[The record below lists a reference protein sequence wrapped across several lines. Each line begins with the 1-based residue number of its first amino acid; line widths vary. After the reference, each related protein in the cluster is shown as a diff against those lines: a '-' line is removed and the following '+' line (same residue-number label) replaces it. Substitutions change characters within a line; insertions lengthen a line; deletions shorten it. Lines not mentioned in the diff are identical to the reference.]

1 MLCWACSPVC
11 RSVYLCLSLFTCVW
25 VFLPVW
31 VCLPVFESGHPVL
44 GLLWFVGH
52 YQCGGGVRAAM
63 FVSGLHQVCS
73 CVFPLDVRDLQDMFS
88 CSLILEDLVA
98 ATVFELVPF
107 PFGPLDFWLWFTF
120 NFTSKYGSISWK
132 CYKLSQF
139 IDLKDYLQW
148 KLWSNVSPTPSLWIM
163 CRYQ

>member
-1 MLCWACSPVC
+1 MCECF
-11 RSVYLCLSLFTCVW
+11 YLCLSIFTC
-25 VFLPVW
+25 VW

-88 CSLILEDLVA
+88 RSLILEDLVA